1 MPEQDAQRTSGYLP
15 EEDMPSTARGNRLRA
30 EIPIPGR
37 RAFQG
42 KPGHNPYFKSRRKK
56 KK

>member
-1 MPEQDAQRTSGYLP
+1 MPEQDDHSTSGYLP
-15 EEDMPSTARGNRLRA
+15 EEDMPRTARGSRLHP
-30 EIPIPGR
+30 EIPLPGR